1 MSRVGIKPVPIASGV
16 EVSVAGGTVRVKG
29 PKATLQHPVAP
40 HTSVEVRDGTV
51 VVKRLSEEKPAKA
64 AHGLMRSLLSNM
76 IAGVTQG
83 FERKLD
89 IVGVGYKAEMK
100 GKELILV
107 VGYSH
112 PVSLRVPEGLD
123 VRLDSATRIT
133 VAGPDRRLVGQF
145 AAVVRKI
152 RPPEPYKG
160 KGIRYAD
167 ERIRRKVGKSATGT

>member
-1 MSRVGIKPVPIASGV
+1 MSRVGLKPVAIASGV
-16 EVSVAGGTVRVKG
+16 DVSVSGGTVRVKG
-29 PKATLQHPVAP
+29 PKATLQTPVAP

-51 VVKRLSEEKPAKA
+51 LVKRMSEEKAAKA
-64 AHGLMRSLLSNM
+64 AHGLMRSVLSNM
-76 IAGVTQG
+76 IAGVTKG

-100 GKELILV
+100 GKELVLV

-112 PVSLRVPEGLD
+112 PVSLQIPEGLD
-123 VRLDSATRIT
+123 VRLDSSTRIT

-145 AAVVRKI
+145 AANVREV

-167 ERIRRKVGKSATGT
+167 EKIRRKVGKSATGS

>member
-1 MSRVGIKPVPIASGV
+1 MSRVGVKPVAIASGV
-16 EVSVAGGTVRVKG
+16 EVSVAGGTVKVKG

-40 HTSVEVRDGTV
+40 HTSIEVRDGTI
-51 VVKRLSEEKPAKA
+51 VVKRSSEEKAARA
-64 AHGLMRSLLSNM
+64 AHGLMRSVLSNM

-89 IVGVGYKAEMK
+89 IVGVGYKAEIK
-100 GKELILV
+100 GKDLILI

-112 PVSLRVPEGLD
+112 QVSLKIPQGLD
-123 VRLDSATRIT
+123 VRCDSPTRIT
-133 VAGPDRRLVGQF
+133 VAGPDRHMVGQF
-145 AAVVRKI
+145 AANVRDV

-167 ERIRRKVGKSATGT
+167 EKIRRKVGKSATGS

>member
-1 MSRVGIKPVPIASGV
+1 MSRVGLKPVPIVSGV
-16 EVSVAGGTVRVKG
+16 QVSVTGGTVRVQG
-29 PKATLQHPVAP
+29 PKHTLQTAVAP
-40 HTSVEVRDGTV
+40 HTKVEVKDGTV
-51 VVKRLSEEKPAKA
+51 LVTRQNDEKAAKA
-64 AHGLMRSLLSNM
+64 AHGLMRSVLSNM
-76 IAGVTQG
+76 IAGVTKG

-89 IVGVGYKAEMK
+89 IVGVGYKAELK
-100 GKELILV
+100 GKELVLI

-112 PVSLRVPEGLD
+112 PVSMRVPDGLD

-145 AAVVRKI
+145 AAEVREV

-167 ERIRRKVGKSATGT
+167 EKIRRKVGKSATGT

>member
-1 MSRVGIKPVPIASGV
+1 MSRVGAKPVAIASGV
-16 EVSVAGGTVRVKG
+16 EVSVAGGTVKVKG
-29 PKATLQHPVAP
+29 PKATLQHPVVP
-40 HTSVEVRDGTV
+40 HTSVEVREGTV
-51 VVKRLSEEKPAKA
+51 FVKRSSEEKVARA
-64 AHGLMRSLLSNM
+64 AHGLMRNVVSNM

-89 IVGVGYKAEMK
+89 IVGVGYKAEIK
-100 GKELILV
+100 GKELVLV

-112 PVSLRVPEGLD
+112 PVSLKIPQGLE
-123 VRLDSATRIT
+123 VRTDSPTRIT

-145 AAVVRKI
+145 AANVRDV

-167 ERIRRKVGKSATGT
+167 EKIRRKVGKSATGS

>member
-1 MSRVGIKPVPIASGV
+1 MSRVGLKPVPIVSGV
-16 EVSVAGGTVRVKG
+16 EVSVSGGNVRVKG
-29 PKATLQHPVAP
+29 PKATLQTRVAP
-40 HTSVEVRDGTV
+40 YTSVEVKDGTV
-51 VVKRLSEEKPAKA
+51 VVTRKSEEKAAKG
-64 AHGLMRSLLSNM
+64 AHGLMRSVLSNM

-100 GKELILV
+100 GKELVLI

-112 PVSLRVPEGLD
+112 PVSLRIPEGLD

-145 AAVVRKI
+145 AANVRKI

-167 ERIRRKVGKSATGT
+167 EKIRRKVGKSATGT

>member
-1 MSRVGIKPVPIASGV
+1 MSRVGVKPVPITSGV
-16 EVSVAGGTVRVKG
+16 EVSVTGGTVRVKG

-40 HTSVEVRDGTV
+40 HTKVEVRDGTIV
-51 VVKRLSEEKPAKA
+51 VTRLSEEKPAKA
-64 AHGLMRSLLSNM
+64 AHGLMRSVLANM

-100 GKELILV
+100 GKELNLV

-112 PVSLRVPEGLD
+112 PVLLRIPEGLD

-133 VAGPDRRLVGQF
+133 VSGPDRRLVGQF
-145 AAVVRKI
+145 AAIVRKV

>member
-1 MSRVGIKPVPIASGV
+1 VGLKPVPIAKGV
-16 EVSVAGGTVRVKG
+16 EVSVSGGTVRVKG
-29 PKATLQHPVAP
+29 PKHTLQHPVAP
-40 HTSVEVRDGTV
+40 HTSVEVHDGTI

-64 AHGLMRSLLSNM
+64 AHGLMRSVLANM

-100 GKELILV
+100 GKELNLV

-112 PVSLRVPEGLD
+112 PVLLRVPEGLD

-133 VAGPDRRLVGQF
+133 VSGPDRRLVGQF
-145 AAVVRKI
+145 AAIVRKV

>member
-1 MSRVGIKPVPIASGV
+1 MSRVGSKPVEIAAGV
-16 EVSVAGGTVRVKG
+16 DVSVAGGSVRVKG
-29 PKATLQHPVAP
+29 PKHTLQTPVAP
-40 HTSVEVRDGTV
+40 YTSVEVRDRTIV
-51 VVKRLSEEKPAKA
+51 VTRLSEEKAAKA
-64 AHGLMRSLLSNM
+64 AHGLMRSVLSNM
-76 IAGVTQG
+76 IAGVTKG

-100 GKELILV
+100 GKDLVLI

-112 PVSLRVPEGLD
+112 PVALRIPDGLD

-145 AAVVRKI
+145 AANVREV

-167 ERIRRKVGKSATGT
+167 EKIRRKVGKSATGT